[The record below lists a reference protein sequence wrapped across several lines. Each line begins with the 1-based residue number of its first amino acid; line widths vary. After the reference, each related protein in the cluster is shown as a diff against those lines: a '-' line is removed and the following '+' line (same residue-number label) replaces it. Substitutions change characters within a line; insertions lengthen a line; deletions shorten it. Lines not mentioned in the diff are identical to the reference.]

1 MSQNLNSG
9 IDINDDFKACIL
21 EMEQSDTPCLF
32 ITGKA
37 GTGKSTLLQHW
48 RKTTQKNI
56 VVLAPTGIA
65 ALNVEG
71 QTIHSFFGFPPRPL
85 KKRRTKY
92 SKESPYFP
100 IFRRDCYR

>member
-48 RKTTQKNI
+48 RKTTQKKYR
-56 VVLAPTGIA
+56 G
-65 ALNVEG
+65 
-71 QTIHSFFGFPPRPL
+71 FG
-85 KKRRTKY
+85 
-92 SKESPYFP
+92 SNWNCSPQ
-100 IFRRDCYR
+100 C